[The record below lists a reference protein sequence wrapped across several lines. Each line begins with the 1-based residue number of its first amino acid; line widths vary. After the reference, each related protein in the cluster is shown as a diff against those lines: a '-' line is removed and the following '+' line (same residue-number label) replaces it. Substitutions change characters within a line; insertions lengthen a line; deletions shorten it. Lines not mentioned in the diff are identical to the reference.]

1 LSVETAITLPL
12 SNLFSFYA
20 PCIVIPSLDRS
31 RFQRKDILQILNGND
46 MLMMMYTLSNH
57 MKEDDMI
64 RTDLW
69 KMKESEWETVPE
81 VSEWLD
87 EIEKRTGWNLRS
99 EYQEHCGRILSMDN
113 KA

>member
-1 LSVETAITLPL
+1 
-12 SNLFSFYA
+12 
-20 PCIVIPSLDRS
+20 
-31 RFQRKDILQILNGND
+31 
-46 MLMMMYTLSNH
+46 
-57 MKEDDMI
+57 MKEDDTI

-87 EIEKRTGWNLRS
+87 EIEKRTGWNLHS
-99 EYQEHCGRILSMDN
+99 EYQDYRGRILSMDN